1 MAGLPSALTTRGS
14 TPSGKNGLTVAPE
27 AAMPATTTPST
38 LTGIP
43 PAPGNSASGD
53 AWANPAA
60 TGGAIVVIRCRCSE
74 LGICWVAEIQAL
86 DRARAI
92 PPGPPGVHPGR
103 GEQRPG
109 RPHHGDRPAQAELLG
124 LVHGPLHQRAGPGQP
139 EVPRVQA
146 HGQAP
151 TML

>member
-1 MAGLPSALTTRGS
+1 
-14 TPSGKNGLTVAPE
+14 
-27 AAMPATTTPST
+27 MPATTTPPA

-86 DRARAI
+86 DLARAI
-92 PPGPPGVHPGR
+92 PPGPPASIRDAVSRVPDAPTTATAPRSPSCSALSTARCTSARASARPRSR
-103 GEQRPG
+103 GCGNRRPRRPRRPG
-109 RPHHGDRPAQAELLG
+109 HG
-124 LVHGPLHQRAGPGQP
+124 
-139 EVPRVQA
+139 
-146 HGQAP
+146 
-151 TML
+151 

>member
-1 MAGLPSALTTRGS
+1 
-14 TPSGKNGLTVAPE
+14 
-27 AAMPATTTPST
+27 MPATTTPST

-60 TGGAIVVIRCRCSE
+60 TGGAIVVIRCRCSA
-74 LGICWVAEIQAL
+74 LGICWVAEIQAF

-92 PPGPPGVHPGR
+92 PPGPPASIRDAVSSVPLAPTTATAPRSPSCSALSTARCTSARASARPRSR
-103 GEQRPG
+103 GCG
-109 RPHHGDRPAQAELLG
+109 PAVA
-124 LVHGPLHQRAGPGQP
+124 
-139 EVPRVQA
+139 
-146 HGQAP
+146 QAP